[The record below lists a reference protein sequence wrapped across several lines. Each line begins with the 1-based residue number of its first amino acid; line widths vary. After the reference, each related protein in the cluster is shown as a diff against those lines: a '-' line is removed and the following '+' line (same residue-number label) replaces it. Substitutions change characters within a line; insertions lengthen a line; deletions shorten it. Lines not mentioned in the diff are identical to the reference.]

1 MDDLCTL
8 GTKEPYRM
16 FTSRAEYR
24 LILREDNADIRLT
37 PKARELGIISDE
49 RWKQFEDKQNQI
61 EKKSSFKRNFCK
73 TIFRYG

>member
-1 MDDLCTL
+1 
-8 GTKEPYRM
+8 M

-61 EKKSSFKRNFCK
+61 EKKKLV
-73 TIFRYG
+73 